1 MLCRSTAQNRRHAV
15 IYIGGYH
22 NYLKRRWWRILVGSD
37 AAVLA
42 GLLVVVIPVNTVHSK
57 MVYRR
62 PRSKYRA
69 RLEGESF
76 HGSQGN
82 EVLARMK

>member
-1 MLCRSTAQNRRHAV
+1 MLCRPAAQNRRHAA

-22 NYLKRRWWRILVGSD
+22 KYLKGRWWRILVGSD

-42 GLLVVVIPVNTVHSK
+42 GLPAVVIPVNTVYSK

-62 PRSKYRA
+62 PGSKYRA

-76 HGSQGN
+76 HSSQGN